1 MRNARAVVLAM
12 LVAAT
17 LTGLGAQ
24 APQASQPPQ
33 AAQGVQAPAAPAPGG
48 AAKDDALSATT
59 FSSFRLR
66 AVGPALMSGRV
77 SAIAVHPHE
86 KHTWYVGVA
95 SGGVWK
101 TENAGITFTPV
112 FQNEASYSV
121 GSVVVDPKQP
131 NTIWVGTGEANN
143 QRSVGYGD
151 GVYRSDDAGRTW
163 RNTGLKTSEHV
174 GRIVIDSRDS
184 NVVFA
189 AAYGPL
195 WSAGGE
201 RGLYKTTDGGL
212 TWTRVL
218 EISEHTGVSDVAIDP
233 RNPDVLLAVA
243 HQRRRHTW
251 TLIHGGP
258 ESGLHKSVD
267 GGKTWRKVR
276 TGLPTG
282 DVGRIVIAFSPA
294 RAGLAYAKVETAE
307 NTAIY
312 VSNDSGESWQRRGT
326 VQAQPMYYK
335 NIHPDPKNPERLYVP
350 TVQTQVS
357 DDSGRTFRDL
367 GERAKHVDNH
377 YLWID
382 PDNTDHLLEGCDG
395 GLYES
400 WDRGRLWKHFANLS
414 ITQFY
419 NVDVDNASP
428 IYNIY
433 GGTQD
438 NSTLGGPSRSR
449 GPQGATNNDWFIV
462 TGGDGFVARVDPT
475 EPNTVYAESQYGGI
489 VRLDRRTSERVN
501 IRPVEGRGEPPLRF
515 NWESPFVISPHNPS
529 RLYFGANKLFRSDD
543 RGNSWRAVS
552 DDLTRQTDRNVLPVM
567 GKVWSPEAIA
577 QHQSTATWG
586 NISALSESRKREG
599 LLYVGTD
606 DGLVQISLDG
616 GANWRRSERIPGLP
630 DYGSYGVYVQRL
642 FAGKTDENTV
652 YALFDNSK
660 NGDFKPYIFKSTTRG
675 ATWTAI
681 AGDLPGNGPVL
692 AFAEDHVNPDLLFAG
707 TEFGLFFTVDAGK
720 TWTRLRNNLPTIPV
734 RDLAIQEREN
744 DLVLATFGRGY
755 YVLDDYAPLRQAS
768 TATLQKDGHVFP
780 VKSAVLE
787 VPETGKARGFQGEQ
801 FWMGENRP
809 SGALVSYWV
818 KDPPKTLKQ
827 RRQDVAKAAEDK
839 KETPRYPT
847 QAELTAETDE
857 DAPQT
862 FLTVTDAAGAV
873 VRRLVVPGTRGIH
886 RYVWNLRGVAPTLPG
901 TGGGFGGG
909 GGGGGTADDT
919 DPPAYPGGNGGGA
932 FVAPGTYT
940 VALSRRVGGV
950 PTALGE
956 PQSIVVTA
964 DATAQITPATITSA
978 KDFQDKV
985 FRLQRS
991 FTGALDQA
999 NQIRTR
1005 TTAIR
1010 RALVDSPAGL
1020 RLLDQAVRFDGRILA
1035 VLRRLRGDETLRGL
1049 ESGAPTSTQ
1058 ARVNSAA
1065 AGARGLAGTP
1075 TGTQRLNY
1083 DLAADDLGG
1092 QLTALRALE
1101 TELRKFEQEIE
1112 AAGVPYTPGR
1122 WPAP

>member
-1 MRNARAVVLAM
+1 MKNVCVVLAIV
-12 LVAAT
+12 LTAAAVA
-17 LTGLGAQ
+17 GQGPQ
-24 APQASQPPQ
+24 APQA
-33 AAQGVQAPAAPAPGG
+33 PGG
-48 AAKDDALSATT
+48 AGATAESGNAISASTL
-59 FSSFRLR
+59 SSFRLR

-77 SAIAVHPHE
+77 SAIAVHPQL

-121 GSVVVDPKQP
+121 GSVVVDPAQP

-163 RNTGLKTSEHV
+163 RNVGLKASEHV
-174 GRIVIDSRDS
+174 GRMVIDPRDS

-201 RGLYKTTDGGL
+201 RGLYKTTDGGV
-212 TWTRVL
+212 TWNRVL

-233 RNPDVLLAVA
+233 GNPDVLLAVA

-282 DVGRIVIAFSPA
+282 DVGRIVVAFSPA
-294 RAGLAYAKVETAE
+294 RRGLVYAKVETAE

-312 VSNDSGESWQRRGT
+312 VSGDSGESWQRRGN

-335 NIHPDPKNPERLYVP
+335 NIHPDPKLADRLYVP

-357 DDSGRTFRDL
+357 DDGGRTFRNV

-414 ITQFY
+414 VTQFY
-419 NVDVDNASP
+419 NVEVDNASP

-475 EPNTVYAESQYGGI
+475 DPNTVYAESQYGGI
-489 VRLDRRTSERVN
+489 VRLDRRTNERVN
-501 IRPVEGRGEPPLRF
+501 IRPVEGKGEPPLRF
-515 NWESPFVISPHNPS
+515 NWESPFVISPHNAS
-529 RLYFGANKLFRSDD
+529 RLYFGANRLFRSDD
-543 RGNSWRAVS
+543 RGNSWRPVS
-552 DDLTRQTDRNVLPVM
+552 GDLTRQTDRNMLPVM
-567 GKVWSPEAIA
+567 GRVWPPEAVA

-586 NISALSESRKREG
+586 NISALAESRKREG

-606 DGLVQISLDG
+606 DGLVQISVDG
-616 GANWRRSERIPGLP
+616 GASWRRSERLPGLP

-642 FAGKTDENTV
+642 FAGKHDENTV

-681 AGDLPGNGPVL
+681 AGDLPANGPVL

-707 TEFGLFFTVDAGK
+707 TEFGLFVTVDGGK
-720 TWTRLRNNLPTIPV
+720 SWVRLRTNLPTIPV
-734 RDLAIQEREN
+734 RDLAIQERDN
-744 DLVLATFGRGY
+744 DLVLATFGRGF
-755 YVLDDYAPLRQAS
+755 YVLDDYAPLRQVS
-768 TATLQKDGHVFP
+768 RSTLQRDGHVFP
-780 VKSAVLE
+780 VRAAVLD
-787 VPETGKARGFQGEQ
+787 VPETGRARGFQGEQ

-809 SGALVSYWV
+809 FGALVSYWV
-818 KDPPKTLKQ
+818 KDAPKTLKE
-827 RRQDVAKAAEDK
+827 RRQEAAKAAEDK

-847 QAELTAETDE
+847 QAELTAEADE
-857 DAPQT
+857 EAPQT
-862 FLTVTDAAGAV
+862 FLTITDASNV
-873 VRRLVVPGTRGIH
+873 VMRRLTVPGGRGIH
-886 RYVWNLRGVAPTLPG
+886 RYVWNLRGTAPTMPG
-901 TGGGFGGG
+901 TGQGFGGG
-909 GGGGGTADDT
+909 GGGGDADDT
-919 DPPAYPGGNGGGA
+919 DPPAYPGGSGGGA
-932 FVAPGTYT
+932 FVPPGTYT
-940 VALSRRVGGV
+940 VTLSRRVGGAM
-950 PTALGE
+950 TTLGE
-956 PQSIVVTA
+956 PQAIVVTA
-964 DATAQITPATITSA
+964 DPASQITPATITAA
-978 KDFQDKV
+978 KEFQDRV
-985 FRLQRS
+985 FRLQRT
-991 FTGALDQA
+991 FAGALEQA
-999 NQIRTR
+999 NQMRTR

-1020 RLLDQAVRFDGRILA
+1020 RLLDQAVRFDGRVLT

-1049 ESGAPTSTQ
+1049 ESGSPTSTQ

-1065 AGARGLAGTP
+1065 AGARGLAGAP
-1075 TGTQRLNY
+1075 TATQRLNY
-1083 DLAADDLGG
+1083 DVAADDLGVHVA
-1092 QLTALRALE
+1092 ALRALE

-1122 WPAP
+1122 WPGP

>member
-1 MRNARAVVLAM
+1 MNARALLSAM
-12 LVAAT
+12 LVAA
-17 LTGLGAQ
+17 GVAGVASVAGQ
-24 APQASQPPQ
+24 APQTPQ
-33 AAQGVQAPAAPAPGG
+33 APQLPAAGDARNTDAVAAAPF
-48 AAKDDALSATT
+48 AP
-59 FSSFRLR
+59 FRLR

-77 SAIAVHPHE
+77 SAIAVHPE
-86 KHTWYVGVA
+86 QKHTWYVGVA

-112 FQNEASYSV
+112 LQNEASYSI
-121 GSVVVDPKQP
+121 GAVVIDPKQP
-131 NTIWVGTGEANN
+131 STIWVGSGEANN

-163 RNTGLKTSEHV
+163 RNVGLKTSEHV
-174 GRIVIDSRDS
+174 GRIAIDPRDS

-195 WSAGGE
+195 WTSGGE
-201 RGLYKTTDGGL
+201 RGLYKTIDGGV

-233 RNPDVLLAVA
+233 GNPDVLLAVA

-258 ESGLHKSVD
+258 ESGLHKSLD

-294 RAGLAYAKVETAE
+294 RAGLVYAKVETAE

-312 VSNDSGESWQRRGT
+312 ASNDGGESWQRRGA

-335 NIHPDPKNPERLYVP
+335 NIHPDPKHPDRLYVP

-357 DDSGRTFRDL
+357 EDGGRTFRAL

-382 PDNTDHLLEGCDG
+382 PDNTDHLIEGCDG

-400 WDRGRLWKHFANLS
+400 WDRGQLWRHFANLS

-501 IRPVEGRGEPPLRF
+501 IRPVEGPGEPPLRF
-515 NWESPFVISPHNPS
+515 NWESPFIISPHHPS

-543 RGNSWRAVS
+543 RGNTWRAVS
-552 DDLTRQTDRNVLPVM
+552 GDLTRQTDRNTLPVM
-567 GKVWSPEAIA
+567 GKVWPPEAIA

-606 DGLVQISLDG
+606 DGLVQISVDG
-616 GANWRRSERIPGLP
+616 GTSWRRSERLPGLP

-660 NGDFKPYIFKSTTRG
+660 NGDFTPYLFKSTTRG
-675 ATWTAI
+675 ATWTGI
-681 AGDLPGNGPVL
+681 AGDLPANGPVL

-707 TEFGLFFTVDAGK
+707 TEFGLFVTRDGGR
-720 TWTRLRNNLPTIPV
+720 TWLRLRNNLPTIPV

-744 DLVLATFGRGY
+744 DLVLATFGRGF

-768 TATLQKDGHVFP
+768 PSLLQNDGHLFAIKP
-780 VKSAVLE
+780 TALE
-787 VPETGKARGFQGEQ
+787 VPESGKARGFQGEQ

-809 SGALVSYWV
+809 FGALVTYWI
-818 KDPPKTLKQ
+818 KEAPKTLRQ
-827 RRQDVAKAAEDK
+827 RRQDAAKAAEDT
-839 KETPRYPT
+839 KEAPRYPT
-847 QAELTAETDE
+847 QAELTAEADE
-857 DAPQT
+857 EEPQT
-862 FLTVTDAAGAV
+862 YLTIADAAGTV
-873 VRRLVVPGTRGIH
+873 VRRLTVPGARGMQ
-886 RYVWNLRGVAPTLPG
+886 RYVWNLRGVPPTLPG
-901 TGGGFGGG
+901 APGQGFGGG
-909 GGGGGTADDT
+909 GGTDSDT
-919 DPPAYPGGNGGGA
+919 DPPAYPGGTGGGA
-932 FVAPGTYT
+932 FVPPGTYT
-940 VALSRRVGGV
+940 VRLSRRVGGTV
-950 PTALGE
+950 TTLGD
-956 PQSIVVTA
+956 PQPVVVTA
-964 DATAQITPATITSA
+964 DPAAQITPATISSA
-978 KDFQDKV
+978 KDFQEKV
-985 FRLQRS
+985 FRLQRTYAGV
-991 FTGALDQA
+991 FEQA
-999 NQIRTR
+999 THIRTR
-1005 TTAIR
+1005 TQAIR
-1010 RALVDSPAGL
+1010 RALVDSPAGP
-1020 RLLDQAVRFDGRILA
+1020 RLMDQAARFDGRITV

-1049 ESGAPTSTQ
+1049 ESGTPSSTQ

-1065 AGARGLAGTP
+1065 AGARGLTGTP

-1083 DLAADDLGG
+1083 EIAAEDV
-1092 QLTALRALE
+1092 TAQVTAVRALE
-1101 TELRKFEQEIE
+1101 SELKKFEQEIE

-1122 WPAP
+1122 WPGQ

>member
-1 MRNARAVVLAM
+1 MKNACAVISALLA
-12 LVAAT
+12 AAT
-17 LTGLGAQ
+17 LVAQ
-24 APQASQPPQ
+24 E
-33 AAQGVQAPAAPAPGG
+33 APAPST
-48 AAKDDALSATT
+48 SASGT
-59 FSSFRLR
+59 FASFRLR

-77 SAIAVHPHE
+77 SAIAVHPNE
-86 KHTWYVGVA
+86 KHTWFVGVA

-121 GSVVVDPKQP
+121 GSVVIDPKQP
-131 NTIWVGTGEANN
+131 NTIWVGSGEANN

-163 RNTGLKTSEHV
+163 RNVGLKTSEHV
-174 GRIVIDSRDS
+174 GRIVIDPRDS

-195 WSAGGE
+195 WTSGGE
-201 RGLYKTTDGGL
+201 RGLYKTTDGGA

-218 EISEHTGVSDVAIDP
+218 DISEHTGVSDVAIDP

-294 RAGLAYAKVETAE
+294 RAGLVYAKVETAE

-312 VSNDSGESWQRRGT
+312 GSDDSGESWQRRGT

-335 NIHPDPKNPERLYVP
+335 NIHPDPKNAERLYVP
-350 TVQTQVS
+350 TVQTQIS
-357 DDSGRTFRDL
+357 DDGGRTFKDL

-377 YLWID
+377 YVWID
-382 PDNTDHLLEGCDG
+382 PDDTDHLLEGCDG
-395 GLYES
+395 GLYET

-414 ITQFY
+414 VTQFY

-501 IRPVEGRGEPPLRF
+501 IRPVEGKGEPPLRF
-515 NWESPFVISPHNPS
+515 NWESPFVISPHNAS

-543 RGNSWRAVS
+543 RGNTWRAVS
-552 DDLTRQTDRNVLPVM
+552 GDLTRQTDRNVLPVM
-567 GKVWSPEAIA
+567 GRVWPPEAIA

-606 DGLVQISLDG
+606 DGLVQISVDG
-616 GANWRRSERIPGLP
+616 GTSWRRSERLPGLP

-642 FAGKTDENTV
+642 YAGKSDENTV

-707 TEFGLFFTVDAGK
+707 TEFGLFFTVDGGK
-720 TWTRLRNNLPTIPV
+720 SWTRLRNNLPTIPV

-768 TATLQKDGHVFP
+768 AATLQKDGHIFP
-780 VKSAVLE
+780 VKSAALE

-809 SGALVSYWV
+809 FGALVSYWV
-818 KDPPKTLKQ
+818 KDAPKTLKQ
-827 RRQDVAKAAEDK
+827 RRQDAAKAAEDK

-847 QAELTAETDE
+847 QSELTAEADE

-862 FLTVTDAAGAV
+862 LLTVADATGAV

-886 RYVWNLRGVAPTLPG
+886 RFVWNLRGVAPTLPG
-901 TGGGFGGG
+901 TGGGPGAGGG
-909 GGGGGTADDT
+909 GNADDA
-919 DPPAYPGGNGGGA
+919 DPPAYPGGTGGGA

-940 VALSRRVGGV
+940 VSLSRRVGGAS
-950 PTALGE
+950 TTLGD
-956 PQSIVVTA
+956 PQAVVVTA
-964 DATAQITPATITSA
+964 DPASQITPATITSA
-978 KDFQDKV
+978 RDFQDRV

-991 FTGALDQA
+991 FAGALEQA

-1005 TTAIR
+1005 TAAIR

-1020 RLLDQAVRFDGRILA
+1020 RLLDQAARFDGRILA

-1058 ARVNSAA
+1058 ARVNSSV
-1065 AGARGLAGTP
+1065 AGTRGLTGTP

-1083 DLAADDLGG
+1083 DLAADDLSG
-1092 QLTALRALE
+1092 QVTALRALE
-1101 TELRKFEQEIE
+1101 AELRKFEQEIE